1 MHPYSILVDSTTLA
15 VLTAS
20 YHAPAVVFVSE
31 CTMDTAY
38 VSAAN
43 VPHADKTLFLI
54 KADPE
59 EYPQWTWNYKERAF
73 FETSAET
80 LTDELRALS
89 RLVTAKMKTVSYMI
103 YRINYRRHKV
113 RTGLDFQESI
123 YLTKQMQA
131 QRLKD
136 SDYDE
141 RLITESPYVVQYA
154 DAIGIPLEQAADEIL
169 LQSKLDHEFLAKTE
183 KVRMQY
189 FTAVKRA
196 KTPQELESILAAFK
210 REA

>member
-1 MHPYSILVDSTTLA
+1 MHPYSLLVDSTTIA
-15 VLTAS
+15 VITAS

-89 RLVTAKMKTVSYMI
+89 RLVTAKMKTGSYMI
-103 YRINYRRHKV
+103 
-113 RTGLDFQESI
+113 
-123 YLTKQMQA
+123 
-131 QRLKD
+131 
-136 SDYDE
+136 
-141 RLITESPYVVQYA
+141 
-154 DAIGIPLEQAADEIL
+154 
-169 LQSKLDHEFLAKTE
+169 
-183 KVRMQY
+183 
-189 FTAVKRA
+189 
-196 KTPQELESILAAFK
+196 
-210 REA
+210 